1 MSTSDGRL
9 RVVAACFFACALL
22 ALAGAGIQLSVLLSL
37 HVDAPSKAALLA
49 TNVPTW
55 LVALGFTGA
64 GLGLLQKKGYLFCLV
79 MAVIACAFVIP
90 VGIYGLVVLLRP
102 EVKAAFAPG

>member
-1 MSTSDGRL
+1 MATSDGRL
-9 RVVAACFFACALL
+9 RILAASFFVCALL
-22 ALAGAGIQLSVLLSL
+22 AFAGAVIQLSILLSL
-37 HVDAPSKAALLA
+37 DVDAPIKAALLA

-64 GLGLLQKKGYLFCLV
+64 GLGLLQKRGYLFCLV
-79 MAVIACAFVIP
+79 MAVIACVFVIP

-102 EVKAAFAPG
+102 